1 MKASQIVA
9 LSATL
14 ILQAQDCA
22 RVRIDRYV
30 HDGYGTI
37 QDMQIYDND
46 NAAKVLPFPIN
57 FDARD
62 DENLLQ
68 VDGYSV
74 TLKYRMAS
82 TILTVGGLVIPRVVS
97 PAPPPFLKIHENLY

>member
-30 HDGYGTI
+30 HDCYGTI

-46 NAAKVLPFPIN
+46 NAAKWT
-57 FDARD
+57 A
-62 DENLLQ
+62 
-68 VDGYSV
+68 
-74 TLKYRMAS
+74 TAS
-82 TILTVGGLVIPRVVS
+82 R
-97 PAPPPFLKIHENLY
+97 